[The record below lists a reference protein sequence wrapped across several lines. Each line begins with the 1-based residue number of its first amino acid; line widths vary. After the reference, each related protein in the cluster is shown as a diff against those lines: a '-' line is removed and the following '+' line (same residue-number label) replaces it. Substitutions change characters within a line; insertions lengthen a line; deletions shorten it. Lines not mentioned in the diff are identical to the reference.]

1 MRRWIIAGF
10 LLLTSFATPSAR
22 ERWGDAHSDFHYAR
36 DRVFDLIHVRLEI
49 SFNEAERSLSG
60 KVTHTFSPLLPEQ
73 KFLFLDAVGL
83 EIKKVTDAAGNS
95 LAFEP
100 LDTELKVDLGL
111 PFRPFA
117 DTFAVTVEY
126 GGRPKAGVYFVQP
139 DAKYP
144 RKNSQIWT
152 QGETENTRYWI
163 PIYDYPNDQ
172 ATSEMIVTVPEKY
185 LAVSNGELVSDTR
198 SGGRRVFHW
207 RENVPHVPYL
217 ISLVAGEY
225 EMHAETTTVYAGEE
239 TKVVPVLFYY
249 PPGNKERA
257 IRSFGKTGKMLRFF
271 SEKIGVPYPYEK
283 YSQATVDEFMWGGM
297 ENISA
302 TTQTERTLHDRRA
315 HQDFKSEGLV
325 AHELA
330 HQWWG
335 DLLTC
340 RDWSH
345 IWLNEGFATYFDNLF
360 QEYDLGP
367 DEMPVQMREDLKN
380 YLEEDR

>member
-1 MRRWIIAGF
+1 MRRWIVAGF
-10 LLLTSFATPSAR
+10 FVLVSFATLAAR

-49 SFNEAERSLSG
+49 SFNEAERSLAG
-60 KVTHTFSPLLPEQ
+60 KVTHTFTPLLPDQ
-73 KFLFLDAVGL
+73 RYLFLDAVGL
-83 EIKKVTDAAGNS
+83 EIEKVSDPTRN
-95 LAFEP
+95 LLTFEQ
-100 LDTELKVDLGL
+100 LDEGLKIDLRL
-111 PFRPFA
+111 PYRPFA
-117 DTFAVTVEY
+117 DTFAITVEY
-126 GGRPKAGVYFVQP
+126 GGKPKAGVYFVQP

-144 RKNSQIWT
+144 RKKRQIWT

-163 PIYDYPNDQ
+163 PIYDYPNDK
-172 ATSEMIVTVPEKY
+172 AASEMIVTVPEKY

-198 SGGRRVFHW
+198 AGGKRVFHW

-225 EMHAETTTVYAGEE
+225 EMAAETTTVYAGGE

-249 PPGNKERA
+249 PPGEKEKA
-257 IRSFGKTGKMLRFF
+257 IRSFGKTGKMVRFF

-302 TTQTERTLHDRRA
+302 TTQTERTLHDRLA